1 MGRSRSNTRRTA
13 SARPRGI
20 LSLKR
25 GGYGFVQTAEGEYFI
40 PAGKVNGAFDGD
52 LVEISP
58 VRQEQS
64 RKALAKAAKSARK
77 REARIVR
84 VVERA
89 HAEVVVHD
97 SRSSRFRHRSHR

>member
-40 PAGKVNGAFDGD
+40 
-52 LVEISP
+52 LVD
-58 VRQEQS
+58 
-64 RKALAKAAKSARK
+64 K
-77 REARIVR
+77 RESG
-84 VVERA
+84 E
-89 HAEVVVHD
+89 D
-97 SRSSRFRHRSHR
+97 SRYYGMVKEKEIKGSVVTIIRRNNL

>member
-13 SARPRGI
+13 SARPRGT

-58 VRQEQS
+58 VHQEQS
-64 RKALAKAAKSARK
+64 RKALAKAAKSTRK
-77 REARIVR
+77 REARIAR
-84 VVERA
+84 VIA
-89 HAEVVVHD
+89 
-97 SRSSRFRHRSHR
+97 